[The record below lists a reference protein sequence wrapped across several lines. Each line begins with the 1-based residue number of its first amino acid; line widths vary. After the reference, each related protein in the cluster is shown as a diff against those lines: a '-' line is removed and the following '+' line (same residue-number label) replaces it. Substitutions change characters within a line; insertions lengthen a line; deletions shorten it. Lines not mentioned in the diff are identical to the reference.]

1 MIKGD
6 LDPSRLIRDLNI
18 LYILPICDEEL
29 TSAYPFRGFTPE
41 IVRIAPLITWVLQQP
56 YHAVQLLMRRESLLQ
71 HRMCGT
77 GHQIVPVHISSFAQH
92 ALVSLGYALQRE
104 DFIHSPHTGENCHSG
119 HRAQPVRPPH
129 KVNRSLLSRSL
140 SPAYLRE
147 RSAPVT

>member
-6 LDPSRLIRDLNI
+6 LDPSRLIRDLYI

-56 YHAVQLLMRRESLLQ
+56 YHAVQLLTRRESLLQ

-77 GHQIVPVHISSFAQH
+77 GHQIVPVQIS
-92 ALVSLGYALQRE
+92 
-104 DFIHSPHTGENCHSG
+104 
-119 HRAQPVRPPH
+119 
-129 KVNRSLLSRSL
+129 SLLS
-140 SPAYLRE
+140 SPPLVDDQHPLCCIVTSRETDGLVAEYLAHAHRPILHITE
-147 RSAPVT
+147 LQKPGSVRLENV